1 MNFVDILILIGL
13 LLYMIMGYRDGFQK
27 KIFGIIGFWGGL
39 ILGTKLMDPVGTEIG
54 GWFSMDEDLAF
65 VLAFFCLFVLFAIIM
80 NFSYRWFGK
89 TGSGTLSTVS
99 RIGGALLGAVQG
111 LVALSLILIMFN
123 IFNVPSEETQNESL
137 LYTETLQIAPDIFD
151 YSTSWIP
158 DSKIFFDE
166 LKGKLKHI
174 NFAR

>member
-1 MNFVDILILIGL
+1 MNFADILILIGL
-13 LLYMIMGYRDGFQK
+13 IIYMINGFRDGFQK

-39 ILGTKLMDPVGTEIG
+39 ILGTKLMDPVGTQYCA
-54 GWFSMDEDLAF
+54 WFGIDEDLAF
-65 VLAFFCLFVLFAIIM
+65 VLAFFCLFVMVAVIM
-80 NFSYRWFGK
+80 NLSYRWFGK
-89 TGSGTLSTVS
+89 TGSATLPTMS

-123 IFNVPSEETQNESL
+123 IFDIPSEETQNDSL
-137 LYTETLQIAPDIFD
+137 FYNETLQIAPEIFD
-151 YSTSWIP
+151 YSTSWLP

-174 NFAR
+174 NYAR